1 MLAGK
6 IAGLENVK
14 LIKEPVASAF
24 SYGLD
29 LNEDQTVLVFDLGG
43 GTFDVS
49 ILEVGNGV
57 IEVRNPST
65 PPRPLSSKEP
75 LVSLLICSQFQTE
88 VKHAMRAGAVNRW

>member
-1 MLAGK
+1 MRL
-6 IAGLENVK
+6 V
-14 LIKEPVASAF
+14 KEPVASAF

-57 IEVRNPST
+57 IEVRS
-65 PPRPLSSKEP
+65 PPLHHLPPL
-75 LVSLLICSQFQTE
+75 T
-88 VKHAMRAGAVNRW
+88 